1 MTEAQALA
9 IARQTGPASAGQ
21 GTARLRLVWGTATL
35 TVAGLLIL
43 LTWANTLRG
52 IRVERHAASDHALAS
67 LAADA
72 HIAAVAFTHREG
84 EAAVLLSLLAL
95 QASGDPAGF
104 SLPTAVAAAGLAL
117 PPGSELVLRDA
128 TGTVRQTMRAARPA
142 RVVSAGE
149 ILTLRS
155 KLAAPPLAVPTGA
168 AGSPTVPFGP
178 GGTLSLRIPLQ
189 SLLAPLVVAR
199 LPADATL
206 ALIGTKDARV
216 RIALSARR
224 PGPRPGGWLLGPG
237 PSAIGVTRPAPGAPR
252 VLFARYQVPGHALAL
267 VILRPRAAA
276 LAPVRATTA
285 GTSRLAIAITVLIAL
300 AMLVVLGEIEA
311 MIRRERRLARDGT
324 ILAEAN
330 AALARAKRDADA
342 KTAQLEGLLA
352 GLPVGVLMMDAA
364 QQLVAW
370 NPQVAALSGL
380 PAGLLRVGTTLEEM
394 LRAQAEVGEFGS
406 VAIEAEVAYRL
417 ALVAGAEADGC
428 FQRPRPGGGWV
439 EIRRAPLPGGGFVTM
454 FTDITERRRADLA
467 LAEARATADAANAAK
482 SRFVAMVSHEI
493 RTPLQ
498 ALLSGLELL
507 ADAPLDPT
515 GRRLLAGMRQ
525 SGVALLRLLGD
536 VLDVSRIEAGRLALH
551 AVPIDPRAPLEQ
563 AIAMLAPAAAERG
576 IRLSLTAA
584 ADVPDLI
591 LADPERLGQIV
602 ANLLSN
608 AIKFSRPGTVG
619 VTIAR
624 GPAALLRIVVT
635 DPGPAIAPDRR
646 AQLFQRFAGAGAGA
660 GIGAGFGAEGAA
672 GAGAAIGAAGAGAG
686 TGAGSGAGSGAGLG
700 LSICHDLV
708 TAMVGEIGYAADP
721 AGGNAFWFTLPL
733 VTAAPDQDPRP
744 GATARRKLRVLLAE
758 DVAISRLVTATML
771 RREGHAVTEA
781 ADGAAAAAAAAR
793 ALFDVVL
800 MDLDLPIMD
809 GLTAARRIRALPGAA
824 GTVPILALSGHVGAE
839 EQGAARAAGMNEVI
853 AKPAGREALLAAL
866 ARHAAPAPDPGSD
879 PEPDPTDDILSIA
892 RLTELR
898 ETLAPEALARVT
910 EECIDELTSRLAL
923 LRSALAAGD
932 ATAAGAAAHAMAGL
946 AGGYGMVAFERA
958 ARAAMAALRAGRIVG
973 PVANPAGHNV
983 GDPGTDP
990 AGDPA
995 LADGALEVALAQAA
1009 REIRAALDVRAD

>member
-21 GTARLRLVWGTATL
+21 GTARLRLVWGAATL

-52 IRVERHAASDHALAS
+52 IRVERQAASDHALAS

-142 RVVSAGE
+142 RIVSAGE
-149 ILTLRS
+149 ILTLRR

-624 GPAALLRIVVT
+624 GPAALLRIAVT

-646 AQLFQRFAGAGAGA
+646 AQLFQRF
-660 GIGAGFGAEGAA
+660 
-672 GAGAAIGAAGAGAG
+672 AGAG

-708 TAMVGEIGYAADP
+708 TAMGGEIGYAADP

-910 EECIDELTSRLAL
+910 EECIDELTTRLAL
-923 LRSALAAGD
+923 LRAALAAGD

-973 PVANPAGHNV
+973 PVANPAGHPV
-983 GDPGTDP
+983 GDPGSDP

-1009 REIRAALDVRAD
+1009 REIRAALGVRAD